1 MWGADREQ
9 HAPGSLY
16 LCQPSAH
23 IPPWQTGLKSR
34 WRDTGRERYVRCVGV
49 DEKDQTQNRRTA
61 LVFSFCFF
69 TSRDLIT
76 AARESQPARP
86 LRSGWGKCSQA
97 VRAAFGGSV
106 VSESGSRAKKVKG
119 GASGR
124 QEKVKKW
131 DMVGGEGWWES
142 PFLSSSLAESLNW
155 YLFVCHHAWLH
166 AHTNTH
172 THTHKTGT
180 HSTDQSTRTLQV
192 LVSYSVG
199 EFQGMKGSRLNILW
213 HPSVFRLLSRS
224 HPEGLSHR
232 SPRGPF
238 TLLQETWN
246 FNTGKRVKISLTEL

>member
-61 LVFSFCFF
+61 LFFSFCFF

-106 VSESGSRAKKVKG
+106 VSKSGSRAKKVKG

-172 THTHKTGT
+172 THTHT
-180 HSTDQSTRTLQV
+180 HTHTKQAHIQQTKAPGHFRSWYLTPW
-192 LVSYSVG
+192 VSFKAWKEVVWTSCD
-199 EFQGMKGSRLNILW
+199 I
-213 HPSVFRLLSRS
+213 HPSSVCSVVPTLKDWATGLHGGRS
-224 HPEGLSHR
+224 HFYKKHEIS
-232 SPRGPF
+232 
-238 TLLQETWN
+238 TQE
-246 FNTGKRVKISLTEL
+246 RELR